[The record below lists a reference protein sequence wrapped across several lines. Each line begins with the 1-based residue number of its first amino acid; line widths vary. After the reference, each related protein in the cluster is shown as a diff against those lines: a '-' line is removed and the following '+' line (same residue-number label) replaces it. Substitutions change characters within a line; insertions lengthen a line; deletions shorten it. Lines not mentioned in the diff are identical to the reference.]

1 MPLRTAPLLLALGL
15 GTPLAVLAQATNAPT
30 TAPATAPATTP
41 MTAPAKAEPAAKPPP
56 HITVLEDDNVRIEES
71 RNRGRV
77 QSITVRS
84 KVDGVPAYQVQVAP
98 AGRDPSQEKGSAG
111 KRTWALFSF

>member
-15 GTPLAVLAQATNAPT
+15 GTPLAVLAQAPTAPT
-30 TAPATAPATTP
+30 TTP

>member
-1 MPLRTAPLLLALGL
+1 MPLRAHPAFLMLALAASL
-15 GTPLAVLAQATNAPT
+15 PVLAQAGP
-30 TAPATAPATTP
+30 
-41 MTAPAKAEPAAKPPP
+41 PAKPEPAAVVKGQP
-56 HITVLEDDNVRIEES
+56 HVTVIEDDAVRIEES

-84 KVDGVPAYQVQVAP
+84 KVEGVPAYQVQVAP